1 MNTDYH
7 GILTRSKAKKLSIN
21 KDDFH
26 SLDYNS
32 ESDLDYEVES
42 NDEMSCSDTESIDSN
57 GNLKDLIDDEDVE
70 NAYPG
75 EFRINISKSDENIFT
90 NLITKYLTEGMEEE
104 EDLDTGCKKLD
115 DIQNYMKKHIK
126 SKDELSYFKSLD
138 KEEQKKIIEI
148 EKNIKSNDQ
157 TLIPLRYSIIKS
169 DINLKTKSL
178 ALRKVEILNSLDP
191 SSGEFHKTKQWVH
204 GLLNIPFNKYIE
216 LPVKRNDPEDKIQNY
231 LTSAQEKLNNSV
243 YGHKQAKTHIL
254 QIISQWIVNPESIG
268 NVLAI
273 HGAMGIGK
281 TTLVKEGISKC
292 LNRPYAFISLG
303 GATDSSY
310 LDGHSYTYE
319 GSIPGRIVQILTESK
334 CMNPIIYFDELDK
347 ISSTAKGEEITN
359 LLIHMTDASQ
369 NSHFQDKYFSGIDI
383 DLSRCLFIFSYNNL
397 EEINP
402 ILLDRMYNIK
412 LDSFGVDEKTTIF
425 KQYLIPELYSK
436 FKFDISELIFEDDDI
451 KFIINNYCDDSG
463 IRSLKR
469 CLDTILSKINILK
482 LTNQKLNLEYK
493 IDNLK
498 FPLKISKDIIES
510 LLKKKNNTGII
521 DTMYT

>member
-281 TTLVKEGISKC
+281 TTLVKEGIC